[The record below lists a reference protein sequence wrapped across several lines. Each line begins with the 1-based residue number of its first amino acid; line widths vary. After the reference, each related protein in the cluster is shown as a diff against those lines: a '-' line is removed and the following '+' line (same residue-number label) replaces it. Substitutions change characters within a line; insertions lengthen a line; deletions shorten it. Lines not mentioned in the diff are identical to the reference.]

1 MHGVKRREW
10 TQELVRQKRLRDV
23 EKIVAYKTLTNDVLS
38 AKKDGVFTHQKLD
51 TTRKLL
57 ELNPEFNA
65 VWNYRRDLIS
75 ALKSELSLE
84 FWNNELAF
92 TMQQLKL
99 FPKVYWIWNHRLW
112 CLNHFPQSPIGK
124 WQQELAIV
132 SKLLTMDARNFHGWH
147 YRRVVVGRLEQM
159 LHTSLNQQELDFTT
173 EKINANIS
181 NFSAWHQRANL
192 LPKMFEKGQVS
203 NEKSFVEHE
212 FRYIIN
218 AMFTD
223 AEDQSV
229 WFYIK
234 WFVKSDIVTKSLSP
248 GEYASLL
255 QDLKDNITLINE
267 DELEFSGKENMW
279 CLKILCVLEE
289 LQMKDVGR
297 VETQQRKILD
307 KLTKIDP
314 LRQNRYLHLAQDSK
328 ENVD

>member
-1 MHGVKRREW
+1 M
-10 TQELVRQKRLRDV
+10 
-23 EKIVAYKTLTNDVLS
+23 LS
-38 AKKDGVFTHQKLD
+38 AKKSGVFTHQKLD
-51 TTRKLL
+51 TSRRLL

-75 ALKSELSLE
+75 ALKSELSLV
-84 FWNNELAF
+84 FWDNELAF
-92 TMQQLKL
+92 TTQQLKL

-112 CLNHFPQSPIGK
+112 CLNEYPQSPVEK
-124 WQQELAIV
+124 WRQELAIV

-147 YRRVVVGRLEQM
+147 YRRIVVGRLEQM
-159 LHTSLNQQELDFTT
+159 LHTNLSQQELDYTT
-173 EKINANIS
+173 EKINENIS

-192 LPKMFEKGQVS
+192 LPQMFEKGQIS
-203 NEKSFVEHE
+203 NGKSFVEQE
-212 FRYIIN
+212 LQYIIN

-229 WFYIK
+229 WFYIN
-234 WFVKSDIVTKSLSP
+234 WFVKSSIVTKSLEP
-248 GEYASLL
+248 EEYGTLL
-255 QDLKDNITLINE
+255 RDLKENVTLINE

-289 LQMKDVGR
+289 LQTKQLGLT
-297 VETQQRKILD
+297 VEPQRFNILD

-314 LRQNRYLHLAQDSK
+314 MRRNRYLHLAQGSK